1 MNILISGCLLGLSCR
16 YDGKSKGLDEA
27 LIEKLKSK
35 HTLIP
40 ACPEQL
46 GGLPTPR
53 NPSERIG
60 ERVMMD
66 SGEDV
71 TEQYRRGAEQALK
84 LAKLFACEAAILK
97 ERSPSCGRGSIYDGS
112 FSGTLREG
120 DGVTAELF
128 KAHGI
133 PVYGESRVEELL

>member
-16 YDGKSKGLDEA
+16 YDGNSKGLEKEI
-27 LIEKLKSK
+27 IEKLMKK

-53 NPSERIG
+53 NPSERVNDKI
-60 ERVMMD
+60 VMN

-71 TEQYRRGAEQALK
+71 SAQYHHGAEQALA
-84 LAKLFACEAAILK
+84 LAKLFGCEVAILK
-97 ERSPSCGRGSIYDGS
+97 ERSPSCGSEIIYDGT
-112 FSGTLREG
+112 FSGTLTEG

-128 KAHGI
+128 KKNGI
-133 PVYGESRVEELL
+133 AVYVESQIELLL

>member
-16 YDGKSKGLDEA
+16 YDGQTKGLDMA
-27 LIEKLKSK
+27 LIEKLQAK
-35 HTLIP
+35 HNLIP

-60 ERVMMD
+60 DKIMMD
-66 SGEDV
+66 SGADV
-71 TEQYRRGAEQALK
+71 TEQYLRGALQALL
-84 LAKLFACEAAILK
+84 LAKMFGCEAAILK
-97 ERSPSCGRGSIYDGS
+97 ERSPSCGSGSIYDGT
-112 FSGTLREG
+112 FSGTLTSG

-128 KAHGI
+128 KAEGI
-133 PVYGESRVEELL
+133 PVYGESRVDELL

>member
-16 YDGKSKGLDEA
+16 YDGQTKGLDRE
-27 LIEKLKSK
+27 LIEKLQAK
-35 HTLIP
+35 HNLIP

-60 ERVMMD
+60 DKIMMD
-66 SGEDV
+66 SGADV
-71 TEQYRRGAEQALK
+71 TQQYKLGAQQALY
-84 LAKLFACEAAILK
+84 LAKLFGCQAAILK
-97 ERSPSCGRGSIYDGS
+97 ERSPSCGSGSIYDGS
-112 FSGTLREG
+112 FSGTLTVG

-128 KAHGI
+128 KSEGI
-133 PVYGESRVEELL
+133 PVYGESEVEALL

>member
-53 NPSERIG
+53 NPSERSG
-60 ERVMMD
+60 DKVMMD

-71 TEQYRRGAEQALK
+71 TAQYRLGAEQALH
-84 LAKLFACEAAILK
+84 LAKMFGCEAAILK
-97 ERSPSCGRGSIYDGS
+97 ERSPSCGCGSIYDGT
-112 FSGTLREG
+112 FSGALTEG

-128 KAHGI
+128 RAHGM